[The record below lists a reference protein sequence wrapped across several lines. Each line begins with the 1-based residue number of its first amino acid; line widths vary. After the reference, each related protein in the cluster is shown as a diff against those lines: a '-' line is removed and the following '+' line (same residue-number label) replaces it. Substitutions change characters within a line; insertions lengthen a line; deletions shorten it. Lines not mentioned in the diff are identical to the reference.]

1 VTVARTVADV
11 DFVEKSFEMPISLRS
26 EVCGFSA
33 GFKRMITCDDNRVR
47 RAPFQHI
54 EEDVI
59 SIFNRI
65 FGLPMHSERLCGK
78 TYVVIFLYFILV
90 DLNL

>member
-11 DFVEKSFEMPISLRS
+11 DFVEKSFEMRISLRS
-26 EVCGFSA
+26 EVCGFGT
-33 GFKRMITCDDNRVR
+33 GFKRMITCDENRVQ
-47 RAPFQHI
+47 RAPPIELI

-65 FGLPMHSERLCGK
+65 FGLPMHSE
-78 TYVVIFLYFILV
+78 
-90 DLNL
+90 